1 MNETIETAPQ
11 NMFEQPLNA
20 SEQEA
25 VEALVALHRNNAALT
40 QQLAVD
46 ASRLITCSD
55 ERLKEQAES
64 GFFKRFAGALSG
76 KNRQNQ
82 LQNQVDALHMQKFAW
97 HYLKQLQQQNLINA
111 QSIAVIRNNLGTM
124 NEYIIETREFLFQ
137 AVDKINR
144 RLIRV
149 ENNTN
154 FHQWALNIEAN
165 KRRFKSMPKA
175 LLVLNLAYDFMRSHP
190 GVMLTTQDINHLIV
204 TLEKLDVDCDEEVE
218 LLSFIIELI
227 DQIEASN
234 IERYRSVIELSFEEH
249 VADSHFIQQNI
260 SGLAFNSLYYLS
272 DEYERITDMISDGE
286 LCDSDEKRRRIIS
299 KFFGKEFSGLN
310 KQYKVRNL
318 IEEIIGGSL
327 LTLEIYKDQNGL
339 SGLPDEVAENA
350 NSEPVALVS
359 SLPDIHSHTFFD
371 STDDLD
377 ARYNYLLLLALSIEN
392 SASLNRQ
399 GREFLELLAHK
410 AGCPQILA
418 EISALADNP
427 RKVQNYLPTLE
438 ELLNGDNKTYTWLLD
453 AFYLVTLCQK
463 PIEAPHILR
472 ILNALKPARFK
483 EQFPRV
489 LTMLNEK
496 DEENILAAAEKLQQQ
511 THGWKNIIRYRE
523 LRFERAFSE
532 TNIQLQNIRLSAA
545 TLSQDL
551 TDLYFKASDYSDFMG
566 AWDDDSRLLKAV
578 SKVGGTAYAVARRS
592 SLSSLNEM
600 RKKIREFISKHS
612 STLNHGNSVLTRWG
626 LPSITF
632 KDELGYADFELDNS
646 VNNEDWYTQFSHFV
660 RQLDNTLKSFTD
672 ACSDVAEQLSL
683 FKEGRF
689 DESVVELK
697 TREYAARLDQ
707 QQQEKLAKQSI
718 TIEKDGRDHLF
729 SIEWSLVE
737 HPPCDPEK
745 IQYIKTDGTTW
756 LIVDNDHRVY
766 RSLDREHWHTVHLSA
781 SEDSPY
787 IRKLDFVNGIW
798 IAMAGYCD
806 GFYYSS
812 DAQNWKQ
819 SHFPDVPGY
828 HFTRTEDVVYFN
840 GLWLWRFKEDKE
852 YSYIEK
858 GIIFDSTKTSRYVK
872 IAVFCTAN
880 LDDQWKP
887 WENTP
892 SFHEGVVVES
902 LQPLP
907 GGNTLLAFCK
917 YDYLYTSFKKK
928 NNASSFVSYFIP
940 GKGWRTC
947 TCTCTWT
954 SDDDNYDSPLIT
966 RMGET
971 QLCFYSGCV
980 MTSDKNGYEWKVQS
994 KDIRINDCAHLQD
1007 VSLFTT
1013 RWGRETLYVSQ
1024 TGESFTELVLEE
1036 GTWQHIAANKQGVLC
1051 VYSPNKHETFL
1062 RVGNYIS
1069 HPKV

>member
-1 MNETIETAPQ
+1 MSETIEAAPQ
-11 NMFEQPLNA
+11 NILEQPLDA
-20 SEQEA
+20 LEQEA

-46 ASRLITCSD
+46 ASRLIACSD

-97 HYLKQLQQQNLINA
+97 YYLKHLQQQNLITA

-234 IERYRSVIELSFEEH
+234 IELYRSVIELSFEEH
-249 VADSHFIQQNI
+249 VADSYFIQKNI

-272 DEYERITDMISDGE
+272 DEYERIIDMISDGE
-286 LCDSDEKRRRIIS
+286 ICDSDEQRERIIS
-299 KFFGKEFSGLN
+299 KFFGKAFSGLYT
-310 KQYKVRNL
+310 QYSMRNL

-339 SGLPDEVAENA
+339 SALPDEVAENA

-371 STDDLD
+371 STDDVD

-410 AGCPQILA
+410 AGCPQMLA

-489 LTMLNEK
+489 LTMLTEK

-566 AWDDDSRLLKAV
+566 ALDDDSRLLKAV
-578 SKVGGTAYAVARRS
+578 SKVGETAYAVARRS
-592 SLSSLNEM
+592 CLSSLNEM

-646 VNNEDWYTQFSHFV
+646 VTNEDWYTQFSHFE
-660 RQLDNTLKSFTD
+660 RQLDNTLKSFID

-689 DESVVELK
+689 DKSMVELK
-697 TREYAARLDQ
+697 AKEYAARLDQ
-707 QQQEKLAKQSI
+707 QQQDKLAKQSV
-718 TIEKDGRDHLF
+718 TIEKDGREHLF

-745 IQYIKTDGTTW
+745 IQHIKTDGTTW
-756 LIVDNDHRVY
+756 LIVDNDRRVY
-766 RSLDREHWHTVHLSA
+766 RSLDREHWHTVRLSA
-781 SEDSPY
+781 SEDLPY
-787 IRKLDFVNGIW
+787 ISKLDFVNGMW
-798 IAMAGYCD
+798 IAMAGYGD

-819 SHFPDVPGY
+819 SHFPDVPSY
-828 HFTRTEDVVYFN
+828 HFTRTKDVVYFN
-840 GLWLWRFKEDKE
+840 GLWLWRFKENKE

-858 GIIFDSTKTSRYVK
+858 GIIFDSTKTNSYDK

-880 LDDQWKP
+880 LDNQWQR
-887 WENTP
+887 WEDTP
-892 SFHEGVVVES
+892 NFPDGIVVES
-902 LQPLP
+902 LQLLP

-917 YDYLYTSFKKK
+917 YDWFYTNSKKK
-928 NNASSFVSYFIP
+928 NNTSSFVSYFIL
-940 GKGWRTC
+940 GKGWRN
-947 TCTCTWT
+947 CTWT
-954 SDDDNYDSPLIT
+954 SDDDNYDSPLVT
-966 RMGET
+966 RLGKT
-971 QLCFYSGCV
+971 LLCFYSGCV
-980 MTSDKNGYEWKVQS
+980 MKSDKNGYEWNLQS
-994 KDIRINDCAHLQD
+994 KDTRINDYAHLQD
-1007 VSLFTT
+1007 VSLFWTH
-1013 RWGRETLYVSQ
+1013 WSWSCEMLYVSQ
-1024 TGESFTELVLEE
+1024 TGESFAELVLED
-1036 GTWQHIAANKQGVLC
+1036 GIWQHIAANKQGVLC